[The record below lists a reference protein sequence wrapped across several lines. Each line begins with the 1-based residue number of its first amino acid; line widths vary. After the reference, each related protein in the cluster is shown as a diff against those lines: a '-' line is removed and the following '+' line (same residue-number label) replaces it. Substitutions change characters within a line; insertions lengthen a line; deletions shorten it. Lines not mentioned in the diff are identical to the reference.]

1 MLRAQK
7 SSTWQLNREG
17 DSCWAD
23 SAHRIKNCLCTLSG
37 SMQLVQK
44 RASNKDKKMGQLL
57 TLISDEIAR
66 LDSLVKDILIA
77 GEKGYLHQDTHEMK
91 DVLERASAHALECLG
106 MKDSIHVEFRQPV
119 AHGAVSAD
127 YKTFLWSWVTILS
140 SVFKWAGPAGTVSYS
155 ISSFEHRATAHEE
168 PRELIEV
175 QLHGRK
181 KRGEVVWDFAPN
193 LEESFC
199 GEYGEPSLKLA
210 RAVIE
215 RYGGEVELGLESPE
229 SSVIQVIL
237 PVATEDLRKQNKDGT
252 NTRKGT
258 AHGG

>member
-1 MLRAQK
+1 MRAQK

-17 DSCWAD
+17 VSCWAD

-37 SMQLVQK
+37 SMQLVRK
-44 RASNKDKKMGQLL
+44 RAGDRDKKTGQLL

-66 LDSLVKDILIA
+66 LDSLVKDLLIA
-77 GEKGYLHQDTHEMK
+77 GETGSLHRNTHEMK
-91 DVLERASAHALECLG
+91 DVLERASAQALECLG
-106 MKDSIHVEFRQPV
+106 MTDSISVEFRQPV
-119 AHGAVSAD
+119 AQGAVSAD
-127 YKTFLWSWVTILS
+127 YKMFLWSWVTMLS
-140 SVFKWAGPAGTVSYS
+140 SVFKWAGPGGTVSYS
-155 ISSFEHRATAHEE
+155 ISSFEHRITAREQ
-168 PRELIEV
+168 PRKLIEV

-199 GEYGEPSLKLA
+199 GEHGEPSLKLA

-215 RYGGEVELGLESPE
+215 RHGGEVELGLESPE

-237 PVATEDLRKQNKDGT
+237 PIATENLCRQNKDGT